1 MSSLFRA
8 RLLGAVACLVV
19 GVAVQAAAQQT
30 ESRILGK
37 VVDQSQAAL
46 PGVTVNVTSKDTG
59 AVRSTVTG
67 GEGEYAVT
75 NLGPGRLHRRDRAA
89 GLPDK
94 KPRRRAWRRPD

>member
-8 RLLGAVACLVV
+8 RLLGAVACLVI

-46 PGVTVNVTSKDTG
+46 PGVTVNATSKDTG

-67 GEGEYAVT
+67 GEGEFAIT
-75 NLGPGRLHRRDRAA
+75 NLGPGAYTVEIELTGFQTRRRDVVL
-89 GLPDK
+89 GVGQ
-94 KPRRRAWRRPD
+94 